1 MTAKQ
6 HTPEATETPV
16 VLTSEG
22 HQLVGMWH
30 QGGHATL
37 CILCHGFTSNKH
49 EDRRLFVET
58 GRTFCSEGFDAF
70 RFDFFGSG
78 DSDGTFS
85 ESRVSHNI
93 ANLRDVLTWARQQPY
108 DHIAVLGL
116 SMGAATAILTLTDET
131 ADALI
136 TWSAVPDMRRLF
148 ESVVGNLDTISDEIQ
163 VYNYEGWQ
171 IERGFLDDAL
181 QYDVAAA
188 FKTLALS
195 KFLVQGTEDDVV
207 FVEGFNRFRRLAVP
221 PADFMEIPD
230 AGHTYVKPAHRRQV
244 IRQTVIWM
252 KRHLHG
258 R

>member
-6 HTPEATETPV
+6 HTPNTTETPV
-16 VLTSEG
+16 VLSSEG
-22 HQLVGMWH
+22 HQLVGIWH
-30 QGGHATL
+30 QGGHPTL
-37 CILCHGFTSNKH
+37 CILCHGFTSNKS

-58 GRTFCSEGFDAF
+58 ARTFCREGFDAF

-78 DSDGTFS
+78 DSEGQFS

-93 ANLRDVLTWARQQPY
+93 ANLRDVLRWAREQLY
-108 DHIAVLGL
+108 DHIAVLGI
-116 SMGAATAILTLTDET
+116 SMGAATAILTLTDEP

-148 ESVVGNLDTISDEIQ
+148 ESFVGNLDTISDDIQ

-181 QYDVAAA
+181 EYDIEAA
-188 FKTLALS
+188 FKNLS
-195 KFLVQGTEDDVV
+195 LSTFIVQGTADSEV
-207 FVEGFNRFRRLAVP
+207 FIDGFNRFRRLALP
-221 PADFMEIPD
+221 PTDFMEIPD
-230 AGHTYVKPAHRRQV
+230 ASHTYVKPSHRRQV
-244 IRQTVIWM
+244 IRQTVTWM